1 MFKNERLNRIIS
13 VLQHKKR
20 MGTSELEQELYVSS
34 STLRRDLIELEKMDK
49 VRRGFGYV
57 ELVKPDNLEL
67 PYLFRGQEREQEKR
81 QIAAT
86 ASIFLS
92 DNQAIFIDSSS
103 TASFLAPYLAKL
115 NHVIVITNDLRIAVA
130 LDGLPSIKT
139 FLTGGRLRN
148 GSGSILGDDSI
159 AFLSNFRANLFFMS
173 CVGLAD
179 HGVFMSSQ
187 EQSSVKRAMM
197 QRAEKTILLCDHSK
211 FGVKSY
217 YQLCSEQSLEAVIT
231 DEDPGMGIG
240 RELADAGVE
249 LLA

>member
-1 MFKNERLNRIIS
+1 
-13 VLQHKKR
+13 

-103 TASFLAPYLAKL
+103 TASFLAPYLVNGEKL
-115 NHVIVITNDLRIAVA
+115 
-130 LDGLPSIKT
+130 
-139 FLTGGRLRN
+139 
-148 GSGSILGDDSI
+148 
-159 AFLSNFRANLFFMS
+159 
-173 CVGLAD
+173 
-179 HGVFMSSQ
+179 
-187 EQSSVKRAMM
+187 
-197 QRAEKTILLCDHSK
+197 
-211 FGVKSY
+211 
-217 YQLCSEQSLEAVIT
+217 
-231 DEDPGMGIG
+231 
-240 RELADAGVE
+240 
-249 LLA
+249 

>member
-103 TASFLAPYLAKL
+103 TASFLAPYLVAGDLGCGFWPNFSHFIVDLIMQATLFDHNRNWYRKKL
-115 NHVIVITNDLRIAVA
+115 KEEVDICQCNRAIHRYHQ
-130 LDGLPSIKT
+130 GLS
-139 FLTGGRLRN
+139 R
-148 GSGSILGDDSI
+148 SG
-159 AFLSNFRANLFFMS
+159 
-173 CVGLAD
+173 V
-179 HGVFMSSQ
+179 H
-187 EQSSVKRAMM
+187 
-197 QRAEKTILLCDHSK
+197 
-211 FGVKSY
+211 
-217 YQLCSEQSLEAVIT
+217 
-231 DEDPGMGIG
+231 
-240 RELADAGVE
+240 
-249 LLA
+249 